1 MSTEIQQN
9 GNSTNGKS
17 SPKGDNRKEFWLS
30 SFSINNRIS
39 VLVLLVLV
47 AVMGIVSYLTIPKES
62 FPSINV
68 PNIFVVTIYPG
79 VSPEDMESLV
89 TRKLEDELGNISEVK
104 EMTSTSSEGYSNINL
119 EFDPSVD
126 IEDALQKV
134 REKVDLAKPEL
145 PEDAEEPTVQ
155 EINFSEFPI
164 MNVNLSGEYDE
175 VILKEIAED
184 LQDKIETIPS
194 VLGVDLTGGLEREV
208 QVDVDLAKM
217 KYYGITFG
225 DIITAISQ
233 ENVTIPGGDISVG
246 TKKFLLRVPGQYDD
260 TALLEDIVVK
270 GENQSPIYVRD
281 VAKVTFGFK
290 ERETYSELGTA
301 PVITLGVKKR
311 TGENILDT
319 GERTKAILEE
329 ALPTLPPTTTYTI
342 TNDQSVQVVSMVSNL
357 ENNIISGLILVV
369 GVLLFFLGVK
379 NSSFVGISIP
389 LSMFLSFIILSAVGI
404 TMNMIVLF
412 SLILSLGM
420 LVDNAIVVVENIYRY
435 LEEGYDNFEAAKK
448 GTGEVAIPIIAGTMT
463 TIAAFAPMIFWPG
476 IVGQFMSYLPKTLII
491 TLASSLFV
499 GLVINPV
506 ICALFMSVE
515 GEEKKATLTRD
526 GKMIVIFFTSAIL
539 VIWILISGLVSGISA
554 ASDNP
559 ELFVSAFIGGML
571 TLSKTLLMLV
581 ILGLVFWIL
590 NKVALAPIGRWWQK
604 DGLQKVIDKYE
615 QTLVW
620 SLDHRISTIVM
631 SVVVLLSSFASCIA
645 FNPGTEFF
653 PENIPPQDVY
663 IQIETPI
670 GSDVQFT
677 KSIVNEVRDRVQN
690 LPNIVDVT
698 SILATSGASITSDP
712 GAGGGGN
719 SPHKGTVALNFVDFQ
734 EREGDVFE
742 AMEFLRN
749 HMTENIVGAK
759 ITVEKPADGPP
770 TGKPINLEISGPNMD
785 QLSSISNMI
794 LSVLEA
800 DSVFA
805 KMDGLDSNLPEAR
818 PEVRVEVDREKAA
831 LYELNTNVIGMTI
844 RQAIN
849 GVEASKFRDGKEE
862 YDIIVRLSNEYRD
875 DMSTLS
881 DLTIFHEGNQIPLS
895 EVATW
900 EVSDGLGGINH
911 KESVRVITI
920 SADVRSDY
928 QANAVLAEVQGVLE
942 NYLQSL
948 PAGYSHNWTG
958 QQQEQD
964 ESFEFLG
971 IAFLIALF
979 LIAFILVSQFNSVA
993 KPLIILSSVIMSMAG
1008 VFYGLVTFQM
1018 AFGLMAFLGIISLAG
1033 IVVNNAIVLIDYV
1046 DILRERDGLNLR
1058 DALIQ
1063 GGKVRFRPVILTATT
1078 TALGLVPLAIG
1089 FNFDFIVLVAHPLE
1103 FFSNLH
1109 SYIYMG
1115 GEQAAWWGPM
1125 AIAVIVGL
1133 LFATAL
1139 TLILVPV
1146 LYSIIERS
1154 RRGLNKVMFG
1164 KEEPGIVK
1172 DQSALNN
1179 RNNATKELEAAI

>member
-9 GNSTNGKS
+9 GTSTNGS
-17 SPKGDNRKEFWLS
+17 SQKGTGVRKEFWLS

-39 VLVLLVLV
+39 VLVLLTLV
-47 AVMGIVSYLTIPKES
+47 AVMGIVSYITIPKES

-68 PNIFVVTIYPG
+68 PNIFVVTVYPG

-104 EMTSTSSEGYSNINL
+104 KMTSTSSEGYSNINL
-119 EFDPSVD
+119 EFDPNVD
-126 IEDALQKV
+126 MEDALQKV

-145 PEDAEEPTVQ
+145 PEDAEEPVVQ
-155 EINFSEFPI
+155 EINFAEFPI

-184 LQDKIETIPS
+184 LQDKIEAIPS

-217 KYYGITFG
+217 KYYGVTFG
-225 DIITAISQ
+225 DIIAAISQ

-260 TALLEDIVVK
+260 TAQLEDIVVK
-270 GENQSPIYVRD
+270 GENRSPIYVRD
-281 VAKVTFGFK
+281 VASVTFGFK
-290 ERETYSELGTA
+290 ERETYSELEGA

-311 TGENILDT
+311 TGENILET
-319 GERTKAILEE
+319 AQRTKAILDAELE
-329 ALPTLPPTTTYTI
+329 TLPPTTTYKI
-342 TNDQSVQVVSMVSNL
+342 TNDQSIDVVSMVSNL
-357 ENNIISGLILVV
+357 ENNIISGLTLVV
-369 GVLLFFLGVK
+369 GVLLFFLGVR
-379 NSSFVGISIP
+379 NASFVGISIP
-389 LSMFLSFIILSAVGI
+389 LSMFLSFIILGAVGI
-404 TMNMIVLF
+404 TMNMVVLF

-448 GTGEVAIPIIAGTMT
+448 GTGEVAVPIIAGTMT
-463 TIAAFAPMIFWPG
+463 TIAAFAPMVFWPG

-506 ICALFMSVE
+506 ICALFMRVD
-515 GEEKKATLTRD
+515 GQEKKAVLTRD
-526 GKMIVIFFTSAIL
+526 GKLILIFFVSVIL
-539 VIWILISGLVSGISA
+539 FFWLLVSGVISGISA
-554 ASDNP
+554 AATNP
-559 ELFVSAFIGGML
+559 ELFGPAFMGGIIAL
-571 TLSKTLLMLV
+571 LKTFLMLGV
-581 ILGLVFWIL
+581 LGFIFWLL
-590 NKVALAPIGRWWQK
+590 NKFLLEPIGKWWQR
-604 DGLQKVIDKYE
+604 DGLNKFIVNYE
-615 QTLVW
+615 RTLVW
-620 SLDHRISTIVM
+620 SLNHRILTIILAVI
-631 SVVVLLSSFASCIA
+631 VLVSSIGLLKKF
-645 FNPGTEFF
+645 PTGVEFF
-653 PENIPPQDVY
+653 PEDIPPRDVY
-663 IQIETPI
+663 VQIETPI
-670 GSDVQFT
+670 GSDVAYT
-677 KSIVNEVRDRVQN
+677 KTIVDEVRDRVQN
-690 LPNIVDVT
+690 LPNLVDVN
-698 SILATSGASITSDP
+698 SVLATSGALITADP
-712 GAGGGGN
+712 GSSGGGN
-719 SPHKGTVALNFVDFQ
+719 TPNRGTVALNFVDFQ

-742 AMEFLRN
+742 AMEFLRD
-749 HMTENIVGAK
+749 HMSENIVGAK
-759 ITVEKPADGPP
+759 ITVEQPPNGPP
-770 TGKPINLEISGPNMD
+770 TGKPVNLEISGDDME
-785 QLSSISNMI
+785 QLTIISNDI
-794 LSVLEA
+794 LKRLEA

-805 KMDGLDSNLPEAR
+805 KMDGLESNLPEPR
-818 PEVRVEVDREKAA
+818 PEIRIEVDREKAA
-831 LYELNTNVIGMTI
+831 LYELNTNTIGMTI

-862 YDIIVRLSNEYRD
+862 YDIVVRLNDEYRD
-875 DMSTLS
+875 DMSTLG

-911 KESVRVITI
+911 KEAVRVITI
-920 SADVRSDY
+920 SADVRAGY
-928 QANAVLAEVQGVLE
+928 QANAVLAEVQGVLDT
-942 NYLQSL
+942 YLQDL
-948 PAGYSHNWTG
+948 PPGYTHSWTG

-964 ESFEFLG
+964 ESFNFLG

-979 LIAFILVSQFNSVA
+979 LITFILVSQFNSIA

-1046 DILRERDGLNLR
+1046 DILRERDGMDLR
-1058 DALIQ
+1058 SALIQ

-1089 FNFDFIVLVAHPLE
+1089 FNFDFIVLVATPLE
-1103 FFSNLH
+1103 FFSNLG

-1164 KEEPGIVK
+1164 KEEPGIIK
-1172 DQSALNN
+1172 DQSSLNGEE
-1179 RNNATKELEAAI
+1179 RKLQAEPA